1 LLPRRACLSR
11 SPAGLN
17 LSALL
22 RASASRTIQR
32 STLLTTS
39 HANEGLQKSVL
50 VLPRR
55 RLRRIGS
62 LVAGAAAVFTAVG
75 LPLTAG
81 PASATTLA
89 SFTFSGSLS
98 GSLSVTQ
105 NGPFTDC
112 PSMHGVGGLELHGRL
127 AGSRV
132 TDWAFGYHA
141 PGFGTYKTK
150 DFKVGTLGAPAWVQ
164 FGENSDMAVLWWATK
179 GVLTITKTVS
189 KVNITMGPQAN
200 GGIASKAKGT
210 FQLRGWWDECR
221 GEEP

>member
-1 LLPRRACLSR
+1 MQANRLEGKLLPRRACLSR

-98 GSLSVTQ
+98 GCLSITQ

-112 PSMHGVGGLELHGRL
+112 PSMHGVGAWSFTEGSLRRGLPNGLLGTTAPDLGPIR
-127 AGSRV
+127 SRTSV
-132 TDWAFGYHA
+132 TA
-141 PGFGTYKTK
+141 
-150 DFKVGTLGAPAWVQ
+150 
-164 FGENSDMAVLWWATK
+164 
-179 GVLTITKTVS
+179 
-189 KVNITMGPQAN
+189 
-200 GGIASKAKGT
+200 
-210 FQLRGWWDECR
+210 
-221 GEEP
+221 